1 MAWAF
6 VVVLGATSACGGG
19 VTDTAPIV
27 TPPTDTT
34 KPPTTVQRAS
44 ITVRLLIDPAD
55 SALARQAGVTS
66 AGVTVRLAS
75 SRPGEALRSAT
86 TDAAGIARFDA
97 LLDGIYTASPDRPLT
112 PQEIARLSAGDQG
125 TQLFGGGSSIV
136 LSPPASRTVE
146 VAMVASR
153 RGSLVISEIFGN
165 YGPTIGAYSF
175 GGYVEL
181 YNNADSTIFLD
192 GFVIA
197 QEAPVHS
204 ESGLTGF
211 GCADLPRVLRLD
223 PNNVYV
229 LNAMAF
235 PGTGRDFPIRPG
247 EAKVIATDAVNH
259 AAAAPLLE
267 QVDLSRAPFESYFSD
282 GDVDNPES
290 VNMLRLFGST
300 GGLGRGPNYFS
311 GGIMQLLLR
320 PGSVAAST
328 TIETPAGGVRQDLK
342 WTLLRVPRSEVI
354 DVAALEYSPLS
365 FGFENNSAA
374 CVPWTSPM
382 HDRAPAALVHYTQK
396 KSITR
401 VGIGRTAD
409 GREILQRTG
418 NSSRDFKWAD
428 PLQRSLA
435 K

>member
-44 ITVRLLIDPAD
+44 ITVRLVVDPAD
-55 SALARQAGVTS
+55 SALARQAGVS
-66 AGVTVRLAS
+66 VSGVLVRLES
-75 SRPGEALRSAT
+75 GRSGEALRSAT
-86 TDAAGIARFDA
+86 TDAGGVARFDG

-112 PQEIARLSAGDQG
+112 PQEIARLNASDQG
-125 TQLFGGGSSIV
+125 TQLFGGGASIV

-146 VAMVASR
+146 VQMVASR

-175 GGYVEL
+175 GGYVEV
-181 YNNADSTIFLD
+181 YNNADTTVFLD

-204 ESGLTGF
+204 ESGLPGF
-211 GCADLPRVLRLD
+211 GCSDLPRVRRLD
-223 PNNVYV
+223 ASNVYV
-229 LNAMAF
+229 LSTMAF
-235 PGTGRDFPIRPG
+235 PGTGRDYSIRAG

-259 AAAAPLLE
+259 AAAAPLLD
-267 QVDLSRAPFESYFSD
+267 QVDLSRAPFESYFSE

-300 GGLGRGPNYFS
+300 GGLGRGPSYFS
-311 GGIMQLLLR
+311 GGKMHILLR
-320 PGSVAAST
+320 PGAVAAST
-328 TIETPAGGVRQDLK
+328 TVETPAGGVRPDLK